1 MVFPTFFNLSLNL
14 TIRSSWSEPQS
25 ALGLVFADCICFSIF
40 GCKEYNQSNFSVDH
54 LVMSMCRV
62 FFCVVGRG
70 CLLWPERSLGKT
82 LISLCPA
89 SFCTLRPNLPV
100 TPEVS
105 WLPTFAFQS
114 PIMKKTSFGG
124 ICSRRSCSISASSAL
139 VVGAQTW
146 ITGEALY
153 SKKKKNKTRSWLAQI
168 MNSLLSNS
176 DLNWRKWGKPLDHS
190 GMT

>member
-1 MVFPTFFNLSLNL
+1 MRPDVLQFMGSQRVRHEWGTDLNWTELNWMVVVFLTFFNLSLNL

-25 ALGLVFADCICFSIF
+25 ALGFVFADCIYSFSIF

-70 CLLWPERSLGKT
+70 CLLWPECSLGKT

-89 SFCTLRPNLPV
+89 SFCTLRPYLPV
-100 TPEVS
+100 TPGVS

-114 PIMKKTSFGG
+114 PIMKRTSFLGV
-124 ICSRRSCSISASSAL
+124 SSI
-139 VVGAQTW
+139 
-146 ITGEALY
+146 
-153 SKKKKNKTRSWLAQI
+153 
-168 MNSLLSNS
+168 
-176 DLNWRKWGKPLDHS
+176 
-190 GMT
+190 